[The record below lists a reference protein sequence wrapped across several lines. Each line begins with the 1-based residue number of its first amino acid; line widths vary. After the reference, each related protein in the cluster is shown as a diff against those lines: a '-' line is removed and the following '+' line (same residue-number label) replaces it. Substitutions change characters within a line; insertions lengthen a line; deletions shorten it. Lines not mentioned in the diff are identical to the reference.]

1 MTRRVPPVVVRQAQA
16 GDLDAVIA
24 MRIALLE
31 SSRRNP
37 AYRRLRRDL
46 AEVAR
51 PLMAAQLADGRCL
64 TLIAAAGKDAIGM
77 LRCTLSLASPLHDPP
92 RHAYVLSVYVAPAQR
107 RRGVL
112 TMLLRHAREW
122 CVQHGAAEMRLH
134 CAVENRVGNAAWKA
148 LGFEAAEV
156 LRVRRIPRSGVSSKG
171 GGASTAGALARS
183 TRPRARRQTS

>member
-1 MTRRVPPVVVRQAQA
+1 MTRRIPPVVVRQAQA

-51 PLMAAQLADGRCL
+51 PLMAAQLADARCL
-64 TLIAAAGKDAIGM
+64 TLIAAAGEDAIGM

-92 RHAYVLSVYVAPAQR
+92 RHAYVLSVYVATRAAPAR
-107 RRGVL
+107 RAHGACDMRTSG
-112 TMLLRHAREW
+112 A
-122 CVQHGAAEMRLH
+122 CQHGAAEMRRIALSKIVSGTLPGRLLGLRLPRY
-134 CAVENRVGNAAWKA
+134 CASGGSHAAA
-148 LGFEAAEV
+148 SRRREAGH
-156 LRVRRIPRSGVSSKG
+156 PG
-171 GGASTAGALARS
+171 GGVGA
-183 TRPRARRQTS
+183 

>member
-31 SSRRNP
+31 ASRRNP

-46 AEVAR
+46 ANVAR
-51 PLMAAQLADGRCL
+51 PLMAMQLADRRCL
-64 TLIAAAGKDAIGM
+64 TLIAVSEDSAVGM
-77 LRCTLSLASPLHDPP
+77 LRCTLSVASPLHDPP
-92 RHAYVLSVYVAPAQR
+92 RHAYVLSVYVAPTQR

-112 TMLLRHAREW
+112 TTLLRHAREW

-134 CAVENRVGNAAWKA
+134 CGVENRVGNAAWKA

-156 LRVRRIPRSGVSSKG
+156 LRIRRIPRSRTSS
-171 GGASTAGALARS
+171 
-183 TRPRARRQTS
+183 